1 MRYIRHVLGASA
13 ALLAPLVMADDVY
26 LKGGG
31 KLSGVVVERSATML
45 LLETGP
51 GRVGVPLARV
61 ERVVGA
67 DSSLAEY
74 GRRAARL
81 APGDLAGWL
90 ALAEW
95 AHAAGL
101 ATQAREAF
109 ERVRALDPGHP
120 AAQAALGNVQWGG
133 RWMSPDEARRAQGL
147 VPFEGEWLSP
157 EERDERL
164 RSQVEDDAARQSRAE
179 ATARVREAEA
189 RAAAAEADA
198 RRAEQEARAAEA
210 GTGVPL
216 WLGGGDFAPGCFSAC
231 CGADCTNPPSTTTPE
246 PEQTTRREQPRPQP
260 LVGSARGHGDA
271 DRRRPRGSAL
281 GGGNTPSA
289 AGSAATAAQD
299 GDRQRRD

>member
-1 MRYIRHVLGASA
+1 MRHVRHVLGASA

-45 LLETGP
+45 VLETGP
-51 GRVGVPLARV
+51 GRVGVPLTRV

-101 ATQAREAF
+101 ATQSRDAF
-109 ERVRALDPGHP
+109 ERVRALDPAHP
-120 AAQAALGNVQWGG
+120 AAQVALGNVQWGG

-157 EERDERL
+157 EERDARV
-164 RSQVEDDAARQSRAE
+164 RAKSDDDAARQSRAE
-179 ATARVREAEA
+179 AAARVREAEA
-189 RAAAAEADA
+189 RAAEAEADA
-198 RRAEQEARAAEA
+198 RRAEQEARAAETS
-210 GTGVPL
+210 TGVPL
-216 WLGGGDFAPGCFSAC
+216 WLGGELAPGCFGAC
-231 CGADCTNPPSTTTPE
+231 CGADCATPPSTTTPE
-246 PEQTTRREQPRPQP
+246 PQQTTRREQPRPQP
-260 LVGSARGHGDA
+260 LVGGARGNGDG
-271 DRRRPRGSAL
+271 DRRRARGSAL
-281 GGGNTPSA
+281 GGGSRPGA
-289 AGSAATAAQD
+289 ASSDPTAHD
-299 GDRQRRD
+299 DDRQPRH